1 MLISP
6 TSIRILAL
14 IAFCA
19 CSLAFVQAQPASGD
33 GVTENQQVSRQSSG
47 ERPSTFYYTD
57 VHCSG
62 LIEYQAS
69 YDMEVVGAEREAQ
82 RRVFGQGDY
91 VYVSGGAQQGVRVG
105 QEFAVVRPRGL
116 FRGGYTKKKSFLG
129 VYTQEVGKLRVIK
142 VQNQTSLAE
151 IEASCEVIQFGDFV
165 RPVPLRALPQRRAD
179 SNLDRFAEPK
189 GGQQGRIVLARGARE
204 LLATNDV
211 VHIDLG
217 FEDGVKVN
225 DTLSVTRQTKGR
237 TLTNFRDDDIVVAA
251 TGGFQSDV
259 FKGGKFSNQ
268 AYRVR
273 NPDRNQ
279 PGGPTTNFPDVRRRR
294 PPIPDRVIGE
304 IIITSVQERT
314 STGIIQRVIE
324 EIHPGDD
331 VERQP

>member
-1 MLISP
+1 MRRSLFSV
-6 TSIRILAL
+6 RILAI

-19 CSLAFVQAQPASGD
+19 GCLAAAQAQQTNSDTAEAEQS
-33 GVTENQQVSRQSSG
+33 SRQPSA

-69 YDMEVVGAEREAQ
+69 YNMEVVGAEREAQ
-82 RRVFGQGDY
+82 RRIFAQGDY

-105 QEFAVVRPRGL
+105 QELAVVRPRGL
-116 FRGGYTKKKSFLG
+116 FRGGHTKKKSFLG
-129 VYTQEVGKLRVIK
+129 VYTQEVGKLRIIK
-142 VQNQTSLAE
+142 VQDQTSLAE
-151 IEASCEVIQFGDFV
+151 VEASCEVIQFGDFV
-165 RPVPLRALPQRRAD
+165 RPVPLRTLPQHQAD

-189 GGQQGRIVLARGARE
+189 GGQRGRIVLARGGRE

-211 VHIDLG
+211 VHVDLG

-225 DTLSVTRQTKGR
+225 DMLSVTRQAKGR
-237 TLTNFRDDDIVVAA
+237 TLTNLREDDIVVAA
-251 TGGFQSDV
+251 TGGFQSDA

-273 NPDRNQ
+273 TPNRNL

-294 PPIPDRVIGE
+294 PPIPDRIVGE
-304 IIITSVQERT
+304 IVITSVQERT
-314 STGIIQRVIE
+314 ATGIIHRLIE
-324 EIHPGDD
+324 EIHPGDY
-331 VERQP
+331 VERQ